1 MGEPR
6 PRSGGARAAAI
17 CCSIGLLRMPRSPQ
31 GPAAQACRA
40 CFGCA
45 MMLDR
50 RSAADAVV
58 VATFTRPVC
67 CGYHVC
73 YRVLWRTL
81 AVDAIAVLGCW
92 NTSLLRM
99 PRLWW
104 YFTAPF
110 CCGCRGL
117 SNVYK
122 TSVPRMPCSLQRLVV
137 QACRGCHGCAMML
150 ERKSAADAVR
160 MNRICNSCMETTSA
174 DEQKQEGMSA
184 DARACQ

>member
-1 MGEPR
+1 MLQHRSAADATFATRSCSAGLPR
-6 PRSGGARAAAI
+6 MLWLCYDVGPQV
-17 CCSIGLLRMPRSPQ
+17 CCGCRGCVGILQ
-31 GPAAQACRA
+31 GH
-40 CFGCA
+40 
-45 MMLDR
+45 
-50 RSAADAVV
+50 SAADAVV

-67 CGYHVC
+67 CGYHVR
-73 YRVLWRTL
+73 YMVLWRAL
-81 AVDAIAVLGCW
+81 AVDAMAVLGCW